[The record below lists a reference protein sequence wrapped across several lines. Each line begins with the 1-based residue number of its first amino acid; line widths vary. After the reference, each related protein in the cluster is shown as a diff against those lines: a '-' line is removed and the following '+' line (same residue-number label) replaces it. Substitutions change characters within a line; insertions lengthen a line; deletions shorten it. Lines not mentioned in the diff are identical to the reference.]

1 MVCDTEKPNLRA
13 ASCCKVEVVNGGA
26 GDFFEGF
33 VTTSAISNLAPLQVS
48 KKACA
53 SSLVLKRLPNS
64 AFTSV
69 FSPFSPG
76 TSKAAVTLY
85 HDSLTNEFTS
95 RSRSTIKR
103 TATDCT
109 RPAERAGFTFR
120 HNTGESSKPTILSNT
135 RRACW
140 ALTRFTSMSRGF
152 SIAFNMA
159 VFVIS

>member
-13 ASCCKVEVVNGGA
+13 ASCWRVEVVKGGA
-26 GDFFEGF
+26 GDFFDGR
-33 VTTSAISNLAPLQVS
+33 VTTSVILKLASLQLS

-64 AFTSV
+64 ARTSA

-76 TSKAAVTLY
+76 TSNTAVTRY
-85 HDSLTNEFTS
+85 HDSLTNAFTS

-109 RPAERAGFTFR
+109 RPAERAGLTFR
-120 HNTGESSKPTILSNT
+120 HNTGESSKPTMRSST

-140 ALTRFTSMSRGF
+140 AFTKFTSISRGF
-152 SIAFNMA
+152 SIAFKIA
-159 VFVIS
+159 FFVIS